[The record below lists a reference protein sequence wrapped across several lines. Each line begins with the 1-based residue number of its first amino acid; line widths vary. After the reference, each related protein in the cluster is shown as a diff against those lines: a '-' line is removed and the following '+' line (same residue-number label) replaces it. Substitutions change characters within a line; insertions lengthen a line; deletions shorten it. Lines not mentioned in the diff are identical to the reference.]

1 MKVLCLWHATED
13 EINRIK
19 KAVPGDSEI
28 IAPKGEYFSRFE
40 CTYSELAHHAVD
52 ADAFIGFALPK
63 GILKIAKKLKLLC
76 WLHSGIDDL
85 DQSLLKERGVKVA
98 NTRGANAIAVAEHA
112 MMLILAA
119 AKKTLLKH
127 KALLEGRRIFPT
139 FAEETR
145 SAMLSGRTIGVI
157 GVGNIG
163 SRIAKHAKSFD
174 MHVIGVRRNKDRAV
188 EHIDSMHGMN
198 ELHAVLTKCDYV
210 VVATPNTDETYQ
222 FFGKAELAA
231 MKPSAF
237 LVNIA
242 RGKCVQEKPLYE
254 ALTCGRLR
262 GFAADAWPRYD
273 FGEALPIG
281 YTSRMEI
288 HKLPNVVG
296 SLGEAANADDVL
308 ERHIQWGTE
317 SLFDFATGQPIR
329 REVSLDLG
337 Y

>member
-1 MKVLCLWHATED
+1 MKVLCLWHATKD
-13 EINRIK
+13 EISHIK
-19 KAVPGDSEI
+19 KAVPDHMEI

-63 GILKIAKKLKLLC
+63 GILEIANKLKLLC

-98 NTRGANAIAVAEHA
+98 NTRGANAVAVAEHA

-127 KALLEGRRIFPT
+127 EALLEGRRIFPT
-139 FAEETR
+139 FAEDTR

-157 GVGNIG
+157 GVGSIG
-163 SRIAKHAKSFD
+163 SRIAKHAKAFD

-198 ELHAVLTKCDYV
+198 ELHAVLPKCDYV

-254 ALTCGRLR
+254 ALTSGRLR

-281 YTSRMEI
+281 YTSRLEI

-296 SLGEAANADDVL
+296 SLGEAANADEVL
-308 ERHIQWGTE
+308 ERHIQWGIE
-317 SLFDFATGQPIR
+317 SLSDFATGQPIR